1 MTDTLTINPAATSQT
16 SKVTVSKTAT
26 KTKNRLNQNPSALP
40 IAIGTSSICGAILA
54 SLWKATRYLS
64 PWLGVIG
71 TICII
76 IGTHFTGNNKKNIV

>member
-1 MTDTLTINPAATSQT
+1 MTDTLTINPATTGQT
-16 SKVTVSKTAT
+16 SKVKVSKTA
-26 KTKNRLNQNPSALP
+26 KIKNRLSQNPSALP

-71 TICII
+71 TVCVI
-76 IGTHFTGNNKKNIV
+76 IGTHFTGNNKKIV

>member
-1 MTDTLTINPAATSQT
+1 MTDTLTINPATTGQT
-16 SKVTVSKTAT
+16 SKVKVSKTA
-26 KTKNRLNQNPSALP
+26 KIKNRLSQNPSALP